1 MEKVLQ
7 KPLWVGVQ
15 NGGTLLGQAVA
26 AMNGFGYDRLVVFTD
41 EQSQDSV
48 GAPLAGKKAYMI
60 NVAANRNGVGYGKW
74 HHIDGWS
81 EAVIDYIQYAEAEGL
96 E

>member
-1 MEKVLQ
+1 MPQAHVE
-7 KPLWVGVQ
+7 GVISFY
-15 NGGTLLGQAVA
+15 T
-26 AMNGFGYDRLVVFTD
+26 MFR
-41 EQSQDSV
+41 
-48 GAPLAGKKAYMI
+48 GAPVGKQAYMI

-74 HHIDGWS
+74 NHIDGWS